1 MYIFQLVIFGLVMVI
16 VWVEKAT
23 KVGDDGI

>member
-1 MYIFQLVIFGLVMVI
+1 MYILQLVIFGLVTVI